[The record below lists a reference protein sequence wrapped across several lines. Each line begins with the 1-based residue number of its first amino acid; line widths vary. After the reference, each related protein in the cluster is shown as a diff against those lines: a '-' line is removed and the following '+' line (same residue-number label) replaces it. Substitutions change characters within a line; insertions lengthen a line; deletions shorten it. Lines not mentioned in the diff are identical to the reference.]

1 MTEFSENRI
10 PSESP
15 PPGSGAVRLDD
26 FLNPPPPSSPE
37 RQAFEATVARVKRI
51 RGLSCPEAERAAYE
65 ILLVEF
71 LNRTHPDTDPNR
83 CAWCG
88 KPETLDAILL
98 PIGVGIRHAW
108 LHPDCWASWRARRL
122 AEAIDQLGAIGIEA
136 QDPNSQTDSRVRA
149 MEVAAMIEGEYPH
162 RVHTAS
168 RGTIAPAESGAAP
181 SFDPHNHPCAVPGC
195 RAYAPFGF
203 GYPHAPQWFCSE
215 HAPRFVPGAAAP

>member
-1 MTEFSENRI
+1 MSYFPLN
-10 PSESP
+10 ESLFP
-15 PPGSGAVRLDD
+15 DGFGAETPEAASWRCFFEEKTDLVERVRGV
-26 FLNPPPPSSPE
+26 P
-37 RQAFEATVARVKRI
+37 R
-51 RGLSCPEAERAAYE
+51 PEAEREAFD
-65 ILLVEF
+65 IVLVEF

-98 PIGVGIRHAW
+98 PIGVGIRHAR
-108 LHPDCWASWRARRL
+108 LHPDCWAPWRARRR

-168 RGTIAPAESGAAP
+168 RATIAPAESGAAP

-215 HAPRFVPGAAAP
+215 HAPRFVPSAAAP